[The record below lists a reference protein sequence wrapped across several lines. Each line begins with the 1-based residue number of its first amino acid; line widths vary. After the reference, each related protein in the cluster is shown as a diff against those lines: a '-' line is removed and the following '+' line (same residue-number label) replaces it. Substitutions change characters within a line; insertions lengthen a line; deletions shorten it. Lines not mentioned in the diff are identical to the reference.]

1 MVSSLNPKAIVIR
14 SSKIVHKSLT
24 PHPLAR
30 FVTEE
35 AICLMFRIGFDD
47 IYTVEC
53 WRYVVYVHA
62 QGVSS
67 FVSYADFPPTVGVQ
81 PPTRAD
87 FIKWRRRWRKQHN
100 QAHRKQAPEW
110 WEEYFISEFWQAPT
124 ESVLHSWGE
133 LVGTIKFAFSE
144 DTLAEI
150 FNFYGHTSLL
160 KHLQG

>member
-1 MVSSLNPKAIVIR
+1 MVSSLSPKAIVIR

-24 PHPLAR
+24 LHPLAR

-35 AICLMFRIGFDD
+35 AICLMFQIEFDD

-62 QGVSS
+62 KGVSS

-81 PPTRAD
+81 PPTKAD

-100 QAHRKQAPEW
+100 HAHRKQAPEW
-110 WEEYFISEFWQAPT
+110 WEEYFISEFCQASS

-133 LVGTIKFAFSE
+133 LVGSIKFVFSE
-144 DTLAEI
+144 DSLAEI
-150 FNFYGHTSLL
+150 RRNYRLENL
-160 KHLQG
+160 N